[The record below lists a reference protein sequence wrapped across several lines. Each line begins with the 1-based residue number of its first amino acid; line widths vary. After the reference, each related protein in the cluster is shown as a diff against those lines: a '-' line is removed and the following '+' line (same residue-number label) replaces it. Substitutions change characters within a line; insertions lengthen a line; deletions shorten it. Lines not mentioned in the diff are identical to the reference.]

1 MSETFNESKTKHFSR
16 KIMYV
21 PLARNNIG
29 AYRKRHILEI
39 CKSARNGIFAKI
51 PTDDILH
58 RKDMET

>member
-1 MSETFNESKTKHFSR
+1 
-16 KIMYV
+16 MYV